1 MGLFTQKPQEPS
13 AWAALPGEPLD
24 ETNPIEQLDDA
35 RSLDLMDVGL
45 SAQYST
51 IVFPV
56 TAPAPEAADTSD
68 AADTGDTG
76 E

>member
-24 ETNPIEQLDDA
+24 ETDPAKRLDDVPG
-35 RSLDLMDVGL
+35 VGL
-45 SAQYST
+45 NDFGLGAQYT
-51 IVFPV
+51 TVVLPV
-56 TAPAPEAADTSD
+56 TPPTPEAVDTSEND
-68 AADTGDTG
+68 G

>member
-13 AWAALPGEPLD
+13 AWAALPGEPIEASPTERLD
-24 ETNPIEQLDDA
+24 EAP
-35 RSLDLMDVGL
+35 SLDLMDVGL

-56 TAPAPEAADTSD
+56 KPAAPEAADVTD
-68 AADTGDTG
+68 AG